1 MYNHNKAMHAITT
14 KYTDKQLRVIRDR
27 AEAKAKKLSRQ
38 LAELNQISTDA
49 INAITWRNTYGAQSY
64 LARKG
69 VR

>member
-14 KYTDKQLRVIRDR
+14 RYTDKQLRVIRDR

-49 INAITWRNTYGAQSY
+49 INAIAWRDTYGAETY
-64 LARKG
+64 RCRVAK
-69 VR
+69 